1 MLSDAIN
8 KVWRRMMKAN
18 ERQVGGDHYKKSA
31 IQHWDWSA
39 ASDHDGF
46 QYSITKYVDRW
57 KRKDGLKDLRKALHH
72 LEKYIE
78 MIMAGEIPSTPRTG
92 ILTRKEYLANLPL
105 DFDVGGADSYYVD
118 Q

>member
-1 MLSDAIN
+1 MLSDVIN
-8 KVWRRMMKAN
+8 RVWRKMMKAN
-18 ERQVGGDHYKKSA
+18 ERQIGGDHYKGID

-39 ASDHDGF
+39 ASNHDGF

-57 KRKDGLKDLRKALHH
+57 KRKGGVQDLEKALHH

-78 MIMAGEIPSTPRTG
+78 MINNGNIPSAPRH
-92 ILTRKEYLANLPL
+92 PD
-105 DFDVGGADSYYVD
+105 DFSEDAGPGYVD